1 MGCITHVIV
10 SNPEGEPERTLIW
23 PCFVIY
29 SYFGVFLLLVGWI
42 GITVTGARHS
52 TKHLMWRGLGC
63 YTKHNPEQNRTRG
76 WRGFQIKNPE
86 RWLRCSSAQAYR
98 TDSGMLLTFAF
109 SPDAYHIA
117 PTHCSLLNVGA
128 WQHSRKPKLISTVGG

>member
-10 SNPEGEPERTLIW
+10 SNPEGEPERTLFW
-23 PCFVIY
+23 PCFVIH

-42 GITVTGARHS
+42 GITGTGARHS
-52 TKHLMWRGLGC
+52 TKHLMSRGLGC
-63 YTKHNPEQNRTRG
+63 YREHNPEQNQQGDGAVFKSRTLVVRCTVC
-76 WRGFQIKNPE
+76 Q
-86 RWLRCSSAQAYR
+86 LRLIAPTAECYSPSHI
-98 TDSGMLLTFAF
+98 